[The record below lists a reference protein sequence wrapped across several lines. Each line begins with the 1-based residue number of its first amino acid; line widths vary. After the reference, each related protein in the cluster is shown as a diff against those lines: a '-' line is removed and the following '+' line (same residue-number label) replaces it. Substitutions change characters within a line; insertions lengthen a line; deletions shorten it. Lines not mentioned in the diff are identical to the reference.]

1 MIEPTYVDFLL
12 FPAKTCGT
20 CGTCGTTLPANKDF
34 FQPNVRAGKDG
45 LTSNCRACRAK
56 SSRASYERRRDQ
68 RRAQMR
74 EYNATRRVRS

>member
-1 MIEPTYVDFLL
+1 MIAPEPYEFML
-12 FPAKTCGT
+12 FGGKTCTT
-20 CGTCGTTLPANKDF
+20 CGLRLPRNKDF
-34 FQPNVRAGKDG
+34 FQPAGKDG

-56 SSRASYERRRDQ
+56 ASRASYERRRDK

>member
-1 MIEPTYVDFLL
+1 MIEPNYVDFLL
-12 FPAKTCGT
+12 FPAKTCGS
-20 CGTCGTTLPANKDF
+20 CGRKLPANRGF
-34 FQPNVRAGKDG
+34 FQPDLRGSKDG